1 MEEDTTYMEGAAPDS
16 EVSFQKAFGWFAV
29 LNRLTENDIIRHE
42 AVLKKPLIEILNQ
55 LTYLIQYD
63 KLMEAAQKAAFNKQ
77 NK

>member
-1 MEEDTTYMEGAAPDS
+1 MEEDKAYMEGAAVDS